1 MRILSSYRRLILVAA
16 LAIAALPCFGGEVA
30 VLRNGFSIR
39 HERREIVGDVTR
51 LYVNHD
57 GSSFVDVP
65 TAEIEHFE
73 AAPDEPPS
81 SPRLSAST
89 KKLVPTP
96 APFLRAAQPGP
107 AALHL
112 DDVVNSASGRY
123 RLDPDLVN
131 SVIKAESGFNVRAV
145 SPKGAQ
151 GLMQLMPGTASSL
164 GVSNAFDP
172 EANVEGGTKYLR
184 ELLERYNFDLVKA
197 LAAYNAG
204 PQRVEQFGGV
214 PPYYETRAYVAK
226 VVRDFNKKKAAQGK
240 TSAAQPSA
248 AKAHSTPAPSHSSP
262 AVSSAKTAAAAGQ
275 RVTQKQQAHQ
285 QVVAQFEVPPRRCH
299 PERPRFHQRAEGSR
313 AHQGVRRCPISRASF
328 AREVGFSTERN
339 RRDLPLTGQPR
350 QPNCNIPTLIDPFP
364 ALIYLGCYRL
374 PLRAPAACGAELFPF
389 MDKKR
394 ILASVVV
401 FLLLAVLI
409 YLQYRH
415 WRTFDWGTFWS
426 QTHRIRKIH
435 VLHGIALI
443 YLGYGMRAWRWKIFL

>member
-1 MRILSSYRRLILVAA
+1 LIVCSFAMWILTPSRRLILFVA
-16 LAIAALPCFGGEVA
+16 LAMAALPCFGGEVA

-39 HERREIVGDVTR
+39 HERREIVGDITR
-51 LYVNHD
+51 LYVNPD

-73 AAPDEPPS
+73 AAPELPAS
-81 SPRLSAST
+81 GSRLSAST
-89 KKLVPTP
+89 KKPAPTP
-96 APFLRAAQPGP
+96 APFLRASQPGS

-214 PPYYETRAYVAK
+214 PPYYETRVYVAK

-240 TSAAQPSA
+240 TSAPQKTAAPSSA
-248 AKAHSTPAPSHSSP
+248 AKAHSAPAPAHNSG
-262 AVSSAKTAAAAGQ
+262 AVSSAKAAA
-275 RVTQKQQAHQ
+275 
-285 QVVAQFEVPPRRCH
+285 PPVS
-299 PERPRFHQRAEGSR
+299 E
-313 AHQGVRRCPISRASF
+313 
-328 AREVGFSTERN
+328 
-339 RRDLPLTGQPR
+339 
-350 QPNCNIPTLIDPFP
+350 
-364 ALIYLGCYRL
+364 
-374 PLRAPAACGAELFPF
+374 
-389 MDKKR
+389 
-394 ILASVVV
+394 
-401 FLLLAVLI
+401 
-409 YLQYRH
+409 
-415 WRTFDWGTFWS
+415 
-426 QTHRIRKIH
+426 
-435 VLHGIALI
+435 
-443 YLGYGMRAWRWKIFL
+443 